1 MSSTPQP
8 PLTAPVVTV
17 RVDRPA
23 NGGDAVG
30 RLDDGRVVFVRGA
43 IPGETVA
50 AQVVD
55 TRAESFWRAEAIDI
69 LDPSPHRVDMICP
82 AAAHGAGC
90 CDLAFIEPGHAR
102 TLKAQALEDVLV
114 RVGRFAADRVHDW
127 CADDANPDAPPA
139 IGICSLSDD
148 ATGWRVRTRLAVDD
162 AGRSGQH
169 RFHSGDLV
177 VGVDCVQPVAG
188 LLDGLDDRRFTPG
201 AELAIVADDAGRR
214 HITELAPAA
223 PPQRHSR
230 RDRGRSAAQR
240 RRRSVESRR
249 ATTVLEGDAAAR
261 HRVGEREWSIPV
273 TGFWQAH
280 RMAPTRYAQTV
291 AEFVASTDVS
301 RPATCWDLYG
311 GAGVFAGALVDT
323 LDTGEVHIVDS
334 DAAALAA
341 ADAVFAE
348 EDSSV
353 ATHRGEVADVIE
365 SLPAPEVVV
374 LDPPRTG
381 AGTRVID
388 RIVAASPQVVVHV
401 GCDAAR
407 FARDLAL
414 FTERGYAV
422 TRMRA
427 FDAFPLTHHV
437 EAIALL
443 VPNAAVG
450 V

>member
-1 MSSTPQP
+1 
-8 PLTAPVVTV
+8 
-17 RVDRPA
+17 
-23 NGGDAVG
+23 
-30 RLDDGRVVFVRGA
+30 
-43 IPGETVA
+43 
-50 AQVVD
+50 
-55 TRAESFWRAEAIDI
+55 
-69 LDPSPHRVDMICP
+69 
-82 AAAHGAGC
+82 
-90 CDLAFIEPGHAR
+90 
-102 TLKAQALEDVLV
+102 
-114 RVGRFAADRVHDW
+114 
-127 CADDANPDAPPA
+127 
-139 IGICSLSDD
+139 
-148 ATGWRVRTRLAVDD
+148 
-162 AGRSGQH
+162 
-169 RFHSGDLV
+169 
-177 VGVDCVQPVAG
+177 
-188 LLDGLDDRRFTPG
+188 
-201 AELAIVADDAGRR
+201 
-214 HITELAPAA
+214 
-223 PPQRHSR
+223 
-230 RDRGRSAAQR
+230 
-240 RRRSVESRR
+240 
-249 ATTVLEGDAAAR
+249 
-261 HRVGEREWSIPV
+261 
-273 TGFWQAH
+273 
-280 RMAPTRYAQTV
+280 MAPTRYAQTV

-353 ATHRGEVADVIE
+353 ATHRGEVADVIK